1 MGDRIGIAATTY
13 NRPNHLAYWTK
24 TVAEFSPEDAVF
36 HIANDTNERKGVA
49 FRSTECLRELYE
61 AGCEYFFLFNDDC
74 FPIKAGWCD
83 FFIDALR
90 ASEQNH
96 FCYLRETPGVK
107 LISSPMV
114 WDQTALEQKLM
125 KPICYTINQYDNC
138 NGCLMV
144 MTRKA
149 VEKAGGFN
157 PNFGIYGF
165 EHADYSNRIF
175 KAGLNS
181 MGAYLCPAGASE
193 YIYSC
198 DLDFTR
204 PEIQKQLK
212 HKSSMSPREAMLHV
226 QKAHAVFQRPT
237 QIHFPL

>member
-1 MGDRIGIAATTY
+1 MKIGIACITY
-13 NRPNHLAYWTK
+13 NRPLHIQEWGK
-24 TVAEFSPEDAVF
+24 RVAENSPEDAVF
-36 HIANDTNERKGVA
+36 HIANDTKERKGVA

-74 FPIKAGWCD
+74 FVQKSGWCD
-83 FFIDALR
+83 FFIDHLKV
-90 ASEQNH
+90 SGQNH
-96 FCYLRETPGVK
+96 FIYTHDCPGNK
-107 LISSPMV
+107 LIKKTPVTFSYSAGISSV
-114 WDQTALEQKLM
+114 SQ
-125 KPICYTINQYDNC
+125 IGQYENAH
-138 NGCLMV
+138 GCLMV

-149 VEKAGGFN
+149 VEKVGGFN

-175 KAGLNS
+175 NAGLNS

-212 HKSSMSPREAMLHV
+212 HKSSMSPREALSHA